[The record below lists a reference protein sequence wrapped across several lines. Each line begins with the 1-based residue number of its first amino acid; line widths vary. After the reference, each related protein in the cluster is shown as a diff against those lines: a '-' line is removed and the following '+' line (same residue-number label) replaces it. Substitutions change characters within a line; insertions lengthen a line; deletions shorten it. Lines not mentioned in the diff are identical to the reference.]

1 MAPAGTCC
9 SATLS
14 VWRRSRRKRP
24 RRRLSAAPR
33 GCPCRSGMRRGCSA
47 SRNERCG
54 RELQPAVST
63 RSASDE
69 PSLAVET
76 PVTVSAPGGA
86 PPDGA
91 ELSSLLEEMR
101 RLQQRNEELAGQLGY
116 LQRVVQEK
124 DEQLRLLMD
133 SRQSEP
139 PVPEEPP
146 LDVPVAPAPT
156 RRRWWLRR

>member
-1 MAPAGTCC
+1 MSIGDAARLLGVKKR
-9 SATLS
+9 A
-14 VWRRSRRKRP
+14 VRKRIAAGRLDAVRVG
-24 RRRLSAAPR
+24 RRWLVY
-33 GCPCRSGMRRGCSA
+33 
-47 SRNERCG
+47 
-54 RELQPAVST
+54 LPA
-63 RSASDE
+63 RPASDE

-156 RRRWWLRR
+156 RRRWWLRRR